1 LFPLLSFVFL
11 GRRCRYCNEKISWQ
25 YPIVEL
31 ATAILFLI
39 AYIIET
45 NAGIG
50 KFPISNLPAG
60 EAGFQFPIDFRFI
73 VSILRDWIVIASL
86 IIIFVYDLRWMIIPD
101 SVIIPAIIAVII
113 LNLFIGVPITM
124 MVIGLVIGLGFFALQ
139 YLISK
144 GVWVGGGD
152 LRLGALMGAL
162 LGWPV
167 VLVALFLAYIIGA
180 IAATVLI
187 IRKKVTAKSQ
197 VPFGVF
203 LVPATIIALFWG
215 EKILS
220 WYLGQIY

>member
-1 LFPLLSFVFL
+1 MFPLLSFVFL